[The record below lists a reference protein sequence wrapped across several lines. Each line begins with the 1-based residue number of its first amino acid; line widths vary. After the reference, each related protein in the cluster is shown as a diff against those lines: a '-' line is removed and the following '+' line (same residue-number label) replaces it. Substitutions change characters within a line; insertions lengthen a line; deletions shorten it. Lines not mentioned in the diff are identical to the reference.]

1 MTDPGYCHIS
11 IIADRS
17 GSMAGSADSP
27 HEIAHR
33 AGEPAKADLT
43 TNGIHELVRQQQEQP
58 GRLTVSLMHFDTTH
72 ETVENF
78 GDGTR
83 ALAWRCV
90 PRGGT
95 ALLDAVGRTI
105 EKTGEQLAAMPE
117 DQRPG
122 KVIVIIGTDGY
133 ENSSHEYD
141 LAQVKAMIER
151 QRNEFGW
158 EFAFQG
164 AGIDAFHEADAMGV
178 ATASTLSTSGQNS
191 GAAYLATSSAIT
203 RSRKTGE
210 AFSYSTDERAAAGSE

>member
-17 GSMAGSADSP
+17 ASMAGSADSP
-27 HEIAHR
+27 YELARR
-33 AGEPAKADLT
+33 AGEPTKADLT
-43 TNGIHELVRQQQEQP
+43 TSGIHQLVREQREQP
-58 GRLTVSLMHFDTTH
+58 GRLTVSLMHFDTSH

-78 GDGTR
+78 GDGTLT
-83 ALAWRCV
+83 LAWRCQ

-105 EKTGEQLAAMPE
+105 DKTGEQLDAMPE

-158 EFAFQG
+158 EFVFQG
-164 AGIDAFHEADAMGV
+164 AGIDAFHEADAMGI
-178 ATASTLSTSGQNS
+178 AAASTLSTSDQNS
-191 GAAYLATSSAIT
+191 GVAYASTSSAIT
-203 RSRKTGE
+203 RTRTTGE
-210 AFSYSTDERAAAGSE
+210 SFSYSTGERAAAGSE